1 MTSYV
6 AKDGEN
12 LGEFII
18 KEPKIKNLK
27 FNKEMT
33 KKIKKAIKKDKIEII
48 FKMDKD
54 LMVKLKE
61 ISKQQGTKYQT
72 VMNNILRQSLS
83 SKNTLKD
90 RLTNLEKEVKKIKK
104 MVL

>member
-1 MTSYV
+1 MMR
-6 AKDGEN
+6 
-12 LGEFII
+12 
-18 KEPKIKNLK
+18 EPKIKNLK

-33 KKIKKAIKKDKIEII
+33 KKIKEAIKKDKIEII

-54 LMVKLKE
+54 LMAKLKE
-61 ISKQQGTKYQT
+61 ISKEQGTKYQT

-104 MVL
+104 MVV